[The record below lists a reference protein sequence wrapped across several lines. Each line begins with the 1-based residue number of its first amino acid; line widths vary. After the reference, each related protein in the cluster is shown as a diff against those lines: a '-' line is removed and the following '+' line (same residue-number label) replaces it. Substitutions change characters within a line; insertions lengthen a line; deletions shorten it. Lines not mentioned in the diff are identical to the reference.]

1 MSISAARLRSL
12 YRRQEEAHKCAFMSN
27 EAIVPIGTRLI
38 AADHRNTAHPKRSE
52 IVKAQIGTVIQREL
66 ERAGLA

>member
-12 YRRQEEAHKCAFMSN
+12 YRRQEEAHKCAFMPN
-27 EAIVPIGTRLI
+27 EAIVPIGTRPI
-38 AADHRNTAHPKRSE
+38 AANHRNSAHLKRSE
-52 IVKAQIGTVIQREL
+52 IVKEQFGIVIQREL